1 MQRYETHG
9 QSFHLGK
16 LSHLFPVAA
25 DVQDIIALV
34 PALASDKNGRRAIL
48 YLLTPTS
55 TRHFIPS
62 TLSTLSASAQKAR
75 DIGTSK
81 KDPAIRRKELVS
93 YASPGLLEV
102 MAEKGAELVRDP
114 GAGLL
119 VQEVML
125 YAEGGGFLCI
135 SGAELH

>member
-1 MQRYETHG
+1 M
-9 QSFHLGK
+9 
-16 LSHLFPVAA
+16 
-25 DVQDIIALV
+25 

-62 TLSTLSASAQKAR
+62 TLSSLAASAQKAR
-75 DIGTSK
+75 ELGTSK
-81 KDPAIRRKELVS
+81 KDPVVRRKELVS

-102 MAEKGAELVRDP
+102 VAEKGGELVRDP

-119 VQEVML
+119 IQEVML
-125 YAEGGGFLCI
+125 YSEGG
-135 SGAELH
+135 E